1 MRAYSSGVTFV
12 PTDFVRRDAMRRLLA
27 APDVCAPPTRGY
39 RRFLY
44 GNRTAPFHK
53 SRTFRAV
60 PIEEPRFP
68 CSNPVRGDVSP
79 VTAGAQHRI
88 GRSHHRAA
96 SASSSSRDSESAGSC
111 SDSDTASMARSV
123 FVMCSAR
130 KSDDATTGF
139 EGDGDDTRPDAGPR
153 VARHSCASSTN
164 FGLKRRLRSDS
175 GISPNPSSRD
185 TVSL

>member
-79 VTAGAQHRI
+79 VTRPCAAPHRPF
-88 GRSHHRAA
+88 A
-96 SASSSSRDSESAGSC
+96 SPSRLGELQQ
-111 SDSDTASMARSV
+111 
-123 FVMCSAR
+123 
-130 KSDDATTGF
+130 
-139 EGDGDDTRPDAGPR
+139 P
-153 VARHSCASSTN
+153 
-164 FGLKRRLRSDS
+164 RLRECRQLQRQRHRLH
-175 GISPNPSSRD
+175 GEVGLRD
-185 TVSL
+185 VLGSQVRRRDDRVRGRWRRHAAGRTTQGGQALLRKLDELWPQETLAVRFRDQPQSEQP

>member
-1 MRAYSSGVTFV
+1 
-12 PTDFVRRDAMRRLLA
+12 
-27 APDVCAPPTRGY
+27 
-39 RRFLY
+39 
-44 GNRTAPFHK
+44 
-53 SRTFRAV
+53 
-60 PIEEPRFP
+60 
-68 CSNPVRGDVSP
+68 VSP

-88 GRSHHRAA
+88 VRSHHRAA

-123 FVMCSAR
+123 FVMSPRRYASIAMQNCSAR
-130 KSDDATTGF
+130 RSDDATTGF